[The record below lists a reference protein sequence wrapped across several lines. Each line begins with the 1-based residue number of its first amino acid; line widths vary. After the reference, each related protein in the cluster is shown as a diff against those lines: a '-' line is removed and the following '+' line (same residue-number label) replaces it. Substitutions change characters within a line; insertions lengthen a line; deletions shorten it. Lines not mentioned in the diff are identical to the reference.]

1 MTSIYKI
8 VTKTFYDEKI
18 TNNDALPRYLV
29 LSFNL
34 QDLIPLVNE
43 ARALRDKLGL
53 FDISIL
59 AGVNSLRH
67 HGKQIECHY
76 FNEIPCDEELMFAQ
90 NCIGENRSST
100 LLVDMP
106 IVRVNEIH
114 LRVFPDGLSIDA
126 QDVYSGCNLDSWF
139 MQFDE
144 FEQLKLLNHPYYGV
158 SHDKRDSTEG

>member
-8 VTKTFYDEKI
+8 VTKTFYDAKV

-29 LSFNL
+29 LSFDL
-34 QDLIPLVNE
+34 QDLLPFVKE
-43 ARALRDKLGL
+43 ASALRDKLGL

-67 HGKQIECHY
+67 HGKQIDCHY
-76 FNEIPCDEELMFAQ
+76 FNEIPSDVELMFAQ
-90 NCIGENRSST
+90 NCIGENRSQT
-100 LLVDMP
+100 LLADMP

-114 LRVFPDGLSIDA
+114 LRIFPDGLSIAA
-126 QDVYSGCNLDSWF
+126 QDVYSGCSLDSWF

-144 FEQLKLLNHPYYGV
+144 FEQLKLLNHPYQQV
-158 SHDKRDSTEG
+158 THD